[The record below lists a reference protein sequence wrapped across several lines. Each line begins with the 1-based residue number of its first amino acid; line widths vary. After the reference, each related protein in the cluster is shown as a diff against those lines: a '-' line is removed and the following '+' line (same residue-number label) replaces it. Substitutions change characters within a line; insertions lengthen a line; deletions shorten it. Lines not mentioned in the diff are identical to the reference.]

1 MTDTLDVAGVQKK
14 VRRVLIIGQIMAGL
28 GLGATLSMGAIL
40 AGQLSGSDA
49 WSGLAASVAT
59 LGAALAAVPL
69 ARLASHYGRRISLTT
84 GALVAAFGA
93 VVTITSVI
101 VALFPLL
108 LLGLMLIGVGTAVN
122 LQSRFAATDLAAPKT
137 RGRDLSLVVW
147 ATTIGAVSG
156 PNLLIPGEALG
167 SFLGLPPLSG
177 PFVFSL
183 VAQLLAA
190 TVYMVALRPD
200 PLKLA
205 AELATEPALGQRSA
219 SEGGVVNVPDNRVMA
234 KTAIISVAL
243 SHATMVSVMAMTPV
257 HLINHGA
264 SLAIVGFTIS
274 LHIAGMYGLSPV
286 FGLIADK
293 MGRVFT
299 IVLGQAIMALSL
311 AFTGFGSENE
321 ITVVIGLVL
330 LGLGWS
336 ASTVAGSTLLSES
349 TSLARRAS
357 RQGVSDLFMSGS
369 GAVGGAMA
377 GVVLALAGYSGL
389 SFVALGLVIAV
400 VVRVFVASRASVEQ
414 PVTPAKY
421 VTYDI

>member
-1 MTDTLDVAGVQKK
+1 
-14 VRRVLIIGQIMAGL
+14 
-28 GLGATLSMGAIL
+28 
-40 AGQLSGSDA
+40 
-49 WSGLAASVAT
+49 
-59 LGAALAAVPL
+59 
-69 ARLASHYGRRISLTT
+69 
-84 GALVAAFGA
+84 
-93 VVTITSVI
+93 
-101 VALFPLL
+101 
-108 LLGLMLIGVGTAVN
+108 
-122 LQSRFAATDLAAPKT
+122 
-137 RGRDLSLVVW
+137 
-147 ATTIGAVSG
+147 
-156 PNLLIPGEALG
+156 
-167 SFLGLPPLSG
+167 
-177 PFVFSL
+177 
-183 VAQLLAA
+183 
-190 TVYMVALRPD
+190 
-200 PLKLA
+200 
-205 AELATEPALGQRSA
+205 
-219 SEGGVVNVPDNRVMA
+219 MA

-243 SHATMVSVMAMTPV
+243 SHATMVAVMAMTPV

-286 FGLIADK
+286 FGLIADTR
-293 MGRVFT
+293 GRVFT
-299 IVLGQAIMALSL
+299 IVLGQAILALSL
-311 AFTGFGSENE
+311 AFTGFGSEND

-357 RQGVSDLFMSGS
+357 RQGVSDLLMSGS

>member
-264 SLAIVGFTIS
+264 SFAIVGFTIS

-369 GAVGGAMA
+369 GAAGGAMA

-400 VVRVFVASRASVEQ
+400 VVRVFVASRVSVEQ